1 MDNQLFRVALVADS
15 PRGVFLFPQSVDAG
29 HLPAAFADAALWRS
43 LDGGTVHIAA
53 FPADDDAGAV
63 FGMGLIDALN
73 DDRNRLHVEIARLR
87 GEAERLRGRGA
98 MLRIAA
104 LAVAGFL
111 GGFVGAGFLGGLV
124 GGWATTH
131 AARNEPLAERAG
143 RAGNEGNRGI
153 AEKTPEAGRGGAGR
167 AGAALG
173 VERHAAGD
181 GESPHVAGVGVAPRR
196 RVRAVEEPVEEKP
209 MGKRPRDGAPGVD
222 IGESGIHGI
231 VHAESVAEPAARRKD
246 GEGGAE

>member
-1 MDNQLFRVALVADS
+1 MDSQLFRVALVADS
-15 PRGVFLFPQSVDAG
+15 PRGVFLFPQLVDSG
-29 HLPAAFADAALWRS
+29 HLPAVFADAALWRS
-43 LDGGTVHIAA
+43 LDGGAVHIAA

-63 FGMGLIDALN
+63 FGMGLIDDLN

-111 GGFVGAGFLGGLV
+111 GGLV

-143 RAGNEGNRGI
+143 HAACNGYGRV

-181 GESPHVAGVGVAPRR
+181 GEAPHVAGVGVAPRR
-196 RVRAVEEPVEEKP
+196 LVRAVEEPVEEKP
-209 MGKRPRDGAPGVD
+209 MGKRPGDGAPGVD
-222 IGESGIHGI
+222 IGKSGIHGI
-231 VHAESVAEPAARRKD
+231 VHAESVAEPAMGRKD
-246 GEGGAE
+246 GENAAQEQKGGAE

>member
-1 MDNQLFRVALVADS
+1 MDSQLFRVALVVDS
-15 PRGVFLFPQSVDAG
+15 PRGVFLYPQSVDAG
-29 HLPAAFADAALWRS
+29 HLPAAFAAAAPWRS
-43 LDGGTVHIAA
+43 LDGGTVHVAA

-111 GGFVGAGFLGGLV
+111 GGLV

-131 AARNEPLAERAG
+131 AARNEPLAERARHAACNGYG
-143 RAGNEGNRGI
+143 RV
-153 AEKTPEAGRGGAGR
+153 AEKTPEAGRRGAGG

-181 GESPHVAGVGVAPRR
+181 GEAPHGAGVGVAPRR

-209 MGKRPRDGAPGVD
+209 IGERPGDGAPGVD
-222 IGESGIHGI
+222 IGESGIHGV
-231 VHAESVAEPAARRKD
+231 VHAESVAPAPERRKNA
-246 GEGGAE
+246 GENAGAQDEEGKR